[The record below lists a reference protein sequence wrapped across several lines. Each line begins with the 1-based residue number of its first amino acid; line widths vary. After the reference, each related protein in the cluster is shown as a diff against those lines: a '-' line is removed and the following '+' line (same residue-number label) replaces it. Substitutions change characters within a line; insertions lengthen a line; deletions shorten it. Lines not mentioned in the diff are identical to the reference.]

1 MRLNVWKYFKKKKKT
16 LFNETHK
23 GVFMAEMK
31 PDKKSLKNI
40 LVAEDDAYYQIP
52 IYQRPYQWTEE
63 NCEKLLDDLLSS
75 YECYKESD
83 YFCGSLVLIAIGID
97 SETNATTYDIVD
109 GQQRLSTFILL
120 AKVLATLY
128 NKDLNTTSRGLLEKS
143 LGDTDGEKRKRL
155 IFDTIGLNAEKDFQN
170 ALDFFDDLDASKG
183 KNSKSN
189 DPSKGKNSYLKN
201 AICLKNYLEKK
212 EIVDI
217 NDFIRWLYFK
227 VIFIKTTCSNI
238 SMALRIFSVLN
249 ARGLPLHAIDV
260 FKVELLKKLAKEKDQ
275 EDFVYR
281 WNALRQKCSENE
293 SKFPKRKENKR
304 EKNAAEILFSWY
316 LTYLHPV
323 TSGKNMEERLADQF
337 ERLNKTPL
345 EYLKGVEDFYNA
357 YCEVLE
363 MQDRHAHLLSYLASD
378 FWHIILCTSIL
389 HNYSQSEIET
399 LKELLV
405 KFYYQNWVAEQKEPK
420 KQTNCNIIN
429 ALKEKKNIDDII
441 SIVKQYLDKNKI
453 TQNFREKLK
462 DDHLY
467 EKHKK
472 SSKNSWL
479 KSILILVEY
488 FMSDDPKPKRIQMD
502 KNLHVEHILPQKSDP
517 SSQWAKDFSEEERER
532 YTHSL
537 ANLTLLGG
545 KKNTN
550 ASNLDFQD
558 KKKIYMGEEIRLN
571 KKKPFRV
578 MTCYKMTIDIAHH
591 YTEWTPKSLEK
602 REKELIEIIESVL
615 TL

>member
-1 MRLNVWKYFKKKKKT
+1 MA
-16 LFNETHK
+16 NESIE
-23 GVFMAEMK
+23 GEAYQ
-31 PDKKSLKNI
+31 LKDI
-40 LVAEDDAYYQIP
+40 LATELSAYYQIP
-52 IYQRPYQWTEE
+52 TYQRPYQWTEE
-63 NCEKLLDDLLSS
+63 NCEKLLDNLLSS

-83 YFCGSLVLIAIGID
+83 YFCGSLVLIAISKD

-128 NKDLNTTSRGLLEKS
+128 DKDLNENCKISRGFLEKS
-143 LGDTDGEKRKRL
+143 LGDTDEEKRKRL
-155 IFDTIGLNAEKDFQN
+155 IFDTIGLNAEKDFQD
-170 ALDFFDDLDASKG
+170 ALDFFDDLDVSKG
-183 KNSKSN
+183 ENSKSN

-201 AICLKNYLEKK
+201 AICLKNYLEEK
-212 EIVDI
+212 EIADI
-217 NDFIRWLYFK
+217 NDFIRWLYLK

-260 FKVELLKKLAKEKDQ
+260 FKGELLKKLTEEKEQ
-275 EDFVYR
+275 EELATR
-281 WNALRQKCSENE
+281 WENLRQKCLENE

-316 LTYLHPV
+316 LIYLHPV

-345 EYLKGVEDFYNA
+345 EYLKGVEYFYNA

-363 MQDRHAHLLSYLASD
+363 TQDRYAHLLSYLEDNYWRA
-378 FWHIILCTSIL
+378 ILCASIL
-389 HNYSQSEIET
+389 HDYSENKIEA

-405 KFYYQNWVAEQKEPK
+405 KFYYQDWVAGKTK
-420 KQTNCNIIN
+420 TTRSQTCCNIID

-479 KSILILVEY
+479 RPILILVEY
-488 FMSDDPKPKRIQMD
+488 FMSDDSKPKRIQTND
-502 KNLHVEHILPQKSDP
+502 FHVEHILPQKP
-517 SSQWAKDFSEEERER
+517 TLSSQWAKDFSEEEREC

-537 ANLTLLGG
+537 ANLTLLGS
-545 KKNTN
+545 KKNSQ
-550 ASNLDFQD
+550 ASNLDFKD

-578 MTCYKMTIDIAHH
+578 MTCYDTTKDIAYN

-602 REKELIEIIESVL
+602 REKELIKIIESAL

>member
-1 MRLNVWKYFKKKKKT
+1 M
-16 LFNETHK
+16 
-23 GVFMAEMK
+23 
-31 PDKKSLKNI
+31 
-40 LVAEDDAYYQIP
+40 
-52 IYQRPYQWTEE
+52 
-63 NCEKLLDDLLSS
+63 
-75 YECYKESD
+75 
-83 YFCGSLVLIAIGID
+83 
-97 SETNATTYDIVD
+97 
-109 GQQRLSTFILL
+109 
-120 AKVLATLY
+120 
-128 NKDLNTTSRGLLEKS
+128 
-143 LGDTDGEKRKRL
+143 
-155 IFDTIGLNAEKDFQN
+155 
-170 ALDFFDDLDASKG
+170 
-183 KNSKSN
+183 
-189 DPSKGKNSYLKN
+189 
-201 AICLKNYLEKK
+201 
-212 EIVDI
+212 
-217 NDFIRWLYFK
+217 
-227 VIFIKTTCSNI
+227 
-238 SMALRIFSVLN
+238 
-249 ARGLPLHAIDV
+249 
-260 FKVELLKKLAKEKDQ
+260 LLKKLAKEKDQ

-281 WNALRQKCSENE
+281 WNALCQKCLDNE

-345 EYLKGVEDFYNA
+345 EYLKSVEDFYNA

-378 FWHIILCTSIL
+378 FWCVILCTSIL
-389 HNYSQSEIET
+389 HNYSQSEIEA

-420 KQTNCNIIN
+420 KQTSCNIIN

-479 KSILILVEY
+479 KPILILMEY
-488 FMSDDPKPKRIQMD
+488 FMGDDHEPKRIQMD
-502 KNLHVEHILPQKSDP
+502 KNLHVEHILPQNPDP

-545 KKNTN
+545 KKNTK
-550 ASNLDFQD
+550 ASNLDFKD
-558 KKKIYMGEEIRLN
+558 RKKIYMGEEISLS
-571 KKKPFRV
+571 KKETFRV
-578 MTCYKMTIDIAHH
+578 MTCYKMTIDIAHN